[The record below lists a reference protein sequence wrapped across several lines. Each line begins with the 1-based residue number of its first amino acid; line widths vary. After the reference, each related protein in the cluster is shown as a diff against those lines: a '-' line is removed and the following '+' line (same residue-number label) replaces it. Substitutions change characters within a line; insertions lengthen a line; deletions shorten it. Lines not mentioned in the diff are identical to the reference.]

1 MKPKYNIFQLLHDA
15 SLRVGKDL
23 DKLMHRSLDTE
34 AILEK
39 GSSSSVMSDSTL
51 MLMLHSLD
59 TLTEEILEKGS
70 SSNVM
75 SDSTLCRQLKD
86 VINGTVDDAQQAG
99 MLRTSYTCVLM
110 LEIHVH
116 SVAENMKQKK
126 VTI

>member
-15 SLRVGKDL
+15 SLRLGKDL

-51 MLMLHSLD
+51 MLTVRSLDALTEAILEKGSSSSVMSDSTLMLMLHSLD
-59 TLTEEILEKGS
+59 TLTEAILEKGS

-75 SDSTLCRQLKD
+75 SDSTLPP
-86 VINGTVDDAQQAG
+86 AQGRHQWN
-99 MLRTSYTCVLM
+99 R
-110 LEIHVH
+110 
-116 SVAENMKQKK
+116 
-126 VTI
+126 